1 MSGPVQRSRSY
12 LGLSFVV
19 EHQPSSGQVH
29 GTAILLLPPMG
40 YEDTCAYRPLRVLAD
55 QLAQQGHLVQ
65 RLDWPG
71 LGDSAGNAETPEL
84 IQQCI
89 TTVRQAAAAL
99 RARGL
104 RRVAAVGVRAG
115 ALLALAAGGA
125 AVGGLDE
132 VVLWAM
138 PPRGKAYMREE
149 STFHR
154 MAAAAFGAVPD
165 TAPRLPEGSVEAGGF
180 WYSPSTVAAMN
191 KLDSVELAAQATFER
206 VLLIER
212 DGASPSA
219 PLLAAFGQ
227 AGSPVQV
234 QEGSGLRDLLENPY
248 QAKMD
253 PALAEGI
260 VSWFKNAGPRLSVG
274 PAGGSPELRMT
285 GVTGALAGP
294 GEVARVLER
303 PWLQPGGAGELS
315 GILCLPARPVQP
327 GTPWTIF
334 YNAGGIRRC
343 GPNRLWTGA
352 ARALAARGRPSLRI
366 DVRDVGDS
374 DGTSVPHGDLE
385 AMYAESS
392 IDDATAAYDWVE
404 AQSAAAI
411 DVIGLC
417 SGAFLGV
424 QVAARRRVRR

>member
-1 MSGPVQRSRSY
+1 
-12 LGLSFVV
+12 
-19 EHQPSSGQVH
+19 
-29 GTAILLLPPMG
+29 
-40 YEDTCAYRPLRVLAD
+40 
-55 QLAQQGHLVQ
+55 
-65 RLDWPG
+65 
-71 LGDSAGNAETPEL
+71 
-84 IQQCI
+84 
-89 TTVRQAAAAL
+89 
-99 RARGL
+99 
-104 RRVAAVGVRAG
+104 
-115 ALLALAAGGA
+115 
-125 AVGGLDE
+125 
-132 VVLWAM
+132 
-138 PPRGKAYMREE
+138 
-149 STFHR
+149 
-154 MAAAAFGAVPD
+154 
-165 TAPRLPEGSVEAGGF
+165 
-180 WYSPSTVAAMN
+180 AAMN

-424 QVAARRRVRR
+424 QVAARRRVRRALLFNGLALVWNDDARASGMTSQIRGSLLNTRRWKRLLTGRIDAKALGLALLSKGGIAARNVLARVQGAPPPDEVEELLRRVQDRGTTLLLVASEGDPSVAYLERHVRPPYRPAMTTISGVDHTIRPVWAQSRVIGLIVGTPAATG